1 MLEFTRLHRGV
12 WGIVGGVVAV
22 ATKFLG
28 QDIYWLRVLRQV
40 ALTVAPGGTGKAD
53 RLLLPI
59 TFVYPVD
66 HSALYRIVG
75 LKIGWQAFQVT
86 RDPAAV

>member
-28 QDIYWLRVLRQV
+28 QDIYWLRVLSDTRAADQIHGM
-40 ALTVAPGGTGKAD
+40 TVFYIGLAIVLCFLGGAFAIASRENHEMK
-53 RLLLPI
+53 LLAI
-59 TFVYPVD
+59 AI
-66 HSALYRIVG
+66 SAQLS
-75 LKIGWQAFQVT
+75 
-86 RDPAAV
+86 